1 VNPFLML
8 RHAQTSR
15 AQDTD
20 PTGDKRQRNAKMQW
34 NDVLA
39 LVVGATVGLWG
50 GALAAFL
57 LCRHAW
63 LVWR

>member
-1 VNPFLML
+1 ML
-8 RHAQTSR
+8 RHAQTPR

-20 PTGDKRQRNAKMQW
+20 RTSDKRLRNVKMQW

-39 LVVGATVGLWG
+39 LVMGVTMGLWG

-63 LVWR
+63 LIWR